1 MLCYYSE
8 SNQFEFS
15 YLTKLLSTF
24 KVRPNLN
31 AFHSQLSDELLNQC
45 LIFLQANQV
54 VGKGFR

>member
-1 MLCYYSE
+1 MLYYYSE

-15 YLTKLLSTF
+15 YLTQLLNTF

-45 LIFLQANQV
+45 LIILQANQA
-54 VGKGFR
+54 VG